1 MDLLIAA
8 QTWLLAQALLADA
21 LVCALR
27 RRTPRRRAR
36 RRTRLRRRA
45 RGCRRTPHV
54 AAAALV

>member
-8 QTWLLAQALLADA
+8 QTWLLAQALIADA

-36 RRTRLRRRA
+36 RRTRLRRR
-45 RGCRRTPHV
+45 TPHV